1 MGEEIWI
8 YRAGREDVHIPT
20 DCEGPIGAGMI
31 VGDWQ
36 VTSGYSRFG
45 GNICSYRPDQYDG
58 ALNERDEGRTVRGEQ
73 EGASPDPADEDDD
86 GRGRQGRTTRTE
98 RKKLYKTKEDTTLIR
113 FLD

>member
-73 EGASPDPADEDDD
+73 EGASPIQLTRMMTEGV
-86 GRGRQGRTTRTE
+86 GRVEPLELRE
-98 RKKLYKTKEDTTLIR
+98 KSFTKPKRIQP
-113 FLD
+113 